1 MKTVNNIY
9 RMDGIGKVF
18 RFTLSMMFKNR
29 AYLVSYIMMIAMM
42 ALMGPISM
50 LSGGAAEKAV
60 TDTDSI
66 NTETEADRIFICN
79 ETDIDLDINSVL
91 EGTAFSDVAIEE
103 SDKIPSLSDT
113 QIGIMIY
120 GENKNGSYYHIESV
134 ISDDSKI
141 TEIQLDSLT
150 SGILKAFEQRKIDIS
165 GASENEISILKNDIN
180 TGKVLTQEDYLS
192 KDENK
197 MPPSQVIIY
206 STAYSIIL
214 MILINLTVSYVI
226 TTVMEEK
233 TSKLV
238 ENLLISVR
246 PLALIMGKISAM
258 MVYVLS
264 MLLFGGIGS
273 MISNFV
279 MSFFVKSQAAEEVS
293 QHMDFSS
300 ILGLSFWKILILLL
314 SMVLTYLMFSIL
326 AGILGS
332 SCTKTE
338 EVGPVIMLIT
348 MLSVAGYVVGMTL
361 PNFELPIVDKIVSV
375 IPFVSSYVGPIY
387 FVCGRIPF
395 YIYLIGLAVQIG
407 VIVLL
412 FRLCAKVY
420 RKLIINDSKKLKLS
434 EIIKL
439 AGTEA

>member
-18 RFTLSMMFKNR
+18 RFTLSMMFKNKG
-29 AYLVSYIMMIAMM
+29 YLISYIMMIAMM
-42 ALMGPISM
+42 AFMGPISM
-50 LSGGAAEKAV
+50 LSSGAAEKAV
-60 TDTDSI
+60 KETDSI
-66 NTETEADRIFICN
+66 NVETKADTIFFFN
-79 ETDIDLDINSVL
+79 ETDIDIDIKSVL
-91 EGTAFSDVAIEE
+91 EDTAFSDVEIAV
-103 SDKIPSLSDT
+103 SDEIPALTAS
-113 QIGIMIY
+113 QIAVRIY
-120 GENKNGSYYHIESV
+120 GEEKGGSYYHIESI
-134 ISDDSKI
+134 ISDDSDI
-141 TEIQLDSLT
+141 AEIQLDSL
-150 SGILKAFEQRKIDIS
+150 SSEIYKAFENRKIEVS
-165 GASENEISILKNDIN
+165 GVSESTVSIIQSNLNKA
-180 TGKVLTQEDYLS
+180 KVLSQEDYLS

-197 MPPSQVIIY
+197 MPASQIIVY

-246 PLALIMGKISAM
+246 PLALIMGKIFAM

-273 MISNFV
+273 IISNSVASYFL
-279 MSFFVKSQAAEEVS
+279 KSEAAAEVS
-293 QHMDFSS
+293 EHMNFAS

-314 SMVLTYLMFSIL
+314 SLVLTYLMFSIL

-332 SCTKTE
+332 SCNKTE

-348 MLSVAGYVVGMTL
+348 MISMAGYVAGMGL
-361 PNFELPIVDKIVSV
+361 PNFELPVLDKIFSV

-395 YIYLIGLAVQIG
+395 YIYLTGLVLQVLFI
-407 VIVLL
+407 ILL

-420 RKLIINDSKKLKLS
+420 RKLIVNDSKKLKLI